1 MHSSIMVVEDE
12 IVVAME
18 IEEKLRAIGYDVVSI
33 CSTGEE
39 AIMGIEERRPD
50 LVLMDIRLDG
60 ELDGIE
66 TAEQIRKRHDLPVV
80 YLTAYADDATL
91 NRAKLTEPFGYLV
104 KPFSQT
110 ELRTT
115 IEVALYK
122 HVQDLKTKE
131 FAHWFASTI
140 NVLGAA
146 LIVTDEDGIIR
157 HLNHVAESL
166 TGWDR
171 SDAVK
176 RHFTEVYV
184 IQDPE
189 SGKTLETPVSM
200 PLKMGLSS
208 GSHYGILRSRDDTEI
223 DVEGSVLPI
232 TDSEGDFA
240 GIIIAFQEVSREVVE
255 SDDWFNLA
263 ANLYL
268 TATLSCSDGEH
279 AKAASF
285 YKRALLLFEKHLGS
299 DNEKVVNIVRDLSA
313 LYKAMGK
320 EDEAKNL
327 ESRLFGNRRGA
338 SEDIWRTHDE
348 AV

>member
-18 IEEKLRAIGYDVVSI
+18 IEEKLQAIGYDVTSI

-39 AIMGIEERRPD
+39 AILAVEEQKPD

-60 ELDGIE
+60 EIDGIE
-66 TAEQIRKRHDLPVV
+66 TAELIRKRHDLPVV

-122 HVQDLKTKE
+122 HLQDSKAKE
-131 FAHWFASTI
+131 IAHWFASTI

-146 LIVTDEDGIIR
+146 LIVTDKDGMVK

-166 TGWDR
+166 TGWGRDEAVEKHF
-171 SDAVK
+171 SD
-176 RHFTEVYV
+176 VYV

-189 SGKTLETPVSM
+189 SGKILENPVLM
-200 PLKMGLSS
+200 PLKMGSS
-208 GSHYGILRSRDDTEI
+208 TGSHHGVLRSKDETEI
-223 DVEGSVLPI
+223 AIEGTVLPI
-232 TDSEGDFA
+232 TDSHGDFS
-240 GIIIAFQEVSREVVE
+240 GIIIAFQEVSHEALE

-268 TATLSCSDGEH
+268 TATLSSSDGEH

-285 YKRALLLFEKHLGS
+285 YRRALLLFEKHLGS
-299 DNEKVVNIVRDLSA
+299 DDEKVLNVVRDLSA

-320 EDEAKNL
+320 EEEARKL
-327 ESRLFGNRRGA
+327 ETRLTGIRRDA
-338 SEDIWRTHDE
+338 NEDVWTSHDK
-348 AV
+348 VV